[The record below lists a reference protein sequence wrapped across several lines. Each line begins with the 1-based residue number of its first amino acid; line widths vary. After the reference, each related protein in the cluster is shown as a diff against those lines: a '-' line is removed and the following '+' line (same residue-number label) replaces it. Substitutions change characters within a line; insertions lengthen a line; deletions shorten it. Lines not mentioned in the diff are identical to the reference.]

1 MAIPRPKEVCGKFV
15 QVVQTVNA
23 AAKNGHKDILPI
35 IKKSLS
41 ENTDRKE
48 ENWHF
53 TANTEAGCV
62 TAAWP
67 AGAERGSRE
76 RTVAADMPKGSLKK
90 ELRAA
95 ELLSDAL
102 VAALRDKDQFRRY
115 IVTDKRGS
123 EAVTEERLFDKVD
136 IKAIGETVRT
146 IKALEELKRSV
157 SGGGSGSAG
166 ETGGLVILPMLPEKD
181 GKEA

>member
-1 MAIPRPKEVCGKFV
+1 M
-15 QVVQTVNA
+15 
-23 AAKNGHKDILPI
+23 
-35 IKKSLS
+35 
-41 ENTDRKE
+41 
-48 ENWHF
+48 
-53 TANTEAGCV
+53 
-62 TAAWP
+62 
-67 AGAERGSRE
+67 
-76 RTVAADMPKGSLKK
+76 VAAEMPKGSLKK

-115 IVTDKRGS
+115 IVTDKRGN

-157 SGGGSGSAG
+157 TGGAVSGAEEGGC
-166 ETGGLVILPMLPEKD
+166 GGLVILPMLPEED
-181 GKEA
+181 EKEA

>member
-1 MAIPRPKEVCGKFV
+1 M
-15 QVVQTVNA
+15 
-23 AAKNGHKDILPI
+23 
-35 IKKSLS
+35 S
-41 ENTDRKE
+41 
-48 ENWHF
+48 
-53 TANTEAGCV
+53 
-62 TAAWP
+62 
-67 AGAERGSRE
+67 
-76 RTVAADMPKGSLKK
+76 KGSLKK

-95 ELLSDAL
+95 ELLGDAL

-157 SGGGSGSAG
+157 SGGGSGGVG
-166 ETGGLVILPMLPEKD
+166 ETGGLVILPMLPEED